1 MCAKGAKSQAEKE
14 EVRVKLKLFETCLLP
29 ALLYGME
36 AWKRLSKTEVQD
48 LEKLKTKA
56 LKRIFSLP
64 ITTPYTGLIIETK
77 VWPAEKRM
85 NYISLMLYHNNINS
99 SKIRLVKQ
107 IIQEQR
113 TQNHQNTL
121 RK

>member
-1 MCAKGAKSQAEKE
+1 
-14 EVRVKLKLFETCLLP
+14 
-29 ALLYGME
+29 ME

-77 VWPAEKRM
+77 VWPAEQRM

-113 TQNHQNTL
+113 AQNHQNTL